1 MTLYISIVSI
11 KMAND
16 TKTNKPTI
24 ILKLIRPI
32 FIWKKGIVCTHLS
45 QRAKC
50 KISELKGNGERL
62 CEMERRGRL
71 VHAGY

>member
-1 MTLYISIVSI
+1 MTL
-11 KMAND
+11 KQ
-16 TKTNKPTI
+16 TNPTI

-45 QRAKC
+45 QGAKC
-50 KISELKGNGERL
+50 KISELKGNGKRL

-71 VHAGY
+71 VPAGY